1 MARLLS
7 DAQKITGVEY
17 NIKNLSDVYSAIH
30 TIQENL
36 GVAGA
41 TAQEASSTFSGSFE
55 AMKASAQNFLGALS
69 TGGDVEG
76 TMKQMI
82 ESASTFLFNNAIPMI
97 GNVIKALPTAIST
110 GIKAVAPKIKEI
122 GGGIVTSLKDG
133 LIALLPSSMG
143 GAVENAFSS
152 VKGVLS
158 NISIGGVVES
168 IVSNISGIVTTI
180 SPLITQLMDMFKRV
194 APVIQETLGMA
205 FTNAGSTFSNFT
217 NMFSSAIPTIENI
230 ITSVASV
237 ISYVMP
243 VVQSLGS
250 IFASVFPSILEI
262 INRVINT
269 AVPIIQRLM
278 GVVQR
283 MMPIIQTVIGAIVT
297 ALNTAWNIIAPIM
310 DVAMTILEELMT
322 VVEKVFPHIQNI
334 ISGVWDVLQPI
345 FEGIANGFSKVK
357 DAVSGIGEFVGDK
370 ISSVANFFGF
380 AYGKDRVPYDNY
392 PAVLHQGER
401 VLTRNQADQYDRVMS
416 TRGVQL
422 PQTIAEVPRST
433 SSGVANETVTGV
445 SQSMANTNAGNTNV
459 SIEKLADTVVIQKE
473 ADTDKVVADMINKFR
488 KLVPNMA

>member
-1 MARLLS
+1 MDNLKLGYSGSQEEMQRLLN
-7 DAQKITGVEY
+7 DAQKISGVKY
-17 NIKNLSDVYSAIH
+17 DMKNLSDVYSAINV
-30 TIQENL
+30 IQGKL
-36 GVAGA
+36 GVTGA
-41 TAQEASSTFSGSFE
+41 TANEASTTFSGSFS

-76 TMKQMI
+76 TMSQMI

-97 GNVIKALPTAIST
+97 SNVIKALPTAIST
-110 GIKAVAPKIKEI
+110 GIKAISPKIKEI
-122 GGGIVTSLKDG
+122 SGGIVTSLKDG

-143 GAVENAFSS
+143 GAIESAFS
-152 VKGVLS
+152 GIT
-158 NISIGGVVES
+158 NIVNTV
-168 IVSNISGIVTTI
+168 
-180 SPLITQLMDMFKRV
+180 SPLVTQLMDMFKRV
-194 APVIQETLGMA
+194 APVIQETLGGA
-205 FTNAGSTFSNFT
+205 FNNTGSYFSNFV

-230 ITSVASV
+230 ITSVANV
-237 ISYVMP
+237 IGYVMP

-283 MMPIIQTVIGAIVT
+283 MMPIIQTVVGAIVT
-297 ALNTAWNIIAPIM
+297 ALNTAWDIISPIM
-310 DVAMTILEELMT
+310 DLAMTVLEELMT

-334 ISGVWDVLQPI
+334 ISNVWGVLQPI
-345 FEGIANGFSKVK
+345 FDGIANGFSKIK
-357 DAVSGIGEFVGDK
+357 EGISGVGDFIGDK
-370 ISSVANFFGF
+370 VSSVASFFGY

-422 PQTIAEVPRST
+422 SNVTSVSPVRAENTISNTPVQSEQMKEINFNPTITFA
-433 SSGVANETVTGV
+433 GANFYEMGD
-445 SQSMANTNAGNTNV
+445 M
-459 SIEKLADTVVIQKE
+459 EK
-473 ADTDKVVADMINKFR
+473 VADKTVEVFVDRFR
-488 KLVPNMA
+488 KMMPNMV